1 MPTSGTAPAVEITP
15 ACQSLFDMVGARTR
29 RLCPLSPNKTYA
41 LSVAEPEID
50 PFSPAGTVERFG
62 EFSRGLSRR
71 RWGKFA
77 VWAVLALFI
86 VIPAVSYLVVV
97 IVGHH

>member
-1 MPTSGTAPAVEITP
+1 MPES
-15 ACQSLFDMVGARTR
+15 
-29 RLCPLSPNKTYA
+29 TY
-41 LSVAEPEID
+41 SSNVAEPEID

-71 RWGKFA
+71 RWGKWA
-77 VWAVLALFI
+77 VWAVLVLF
-86 VIPAVSYLVVV
+86 VLIPAVSYLVVV

>member
-1 MPTSGTAPAVEITP
+1 M
-15 ACQSLFDMVGARTR
+15 R
-29 RLCPLSPNKTYA
+29 RLVRRFIRPPRVGCDFCRQVPDSLPEVGDGGRIGAYA
-41 LSVAEPEID
+41 LIVADSEID

-71 RWGKFA
+71 RWGKVA
-77 VWAVLALFI
+77 VWMALGMFV

-97 IVGHH
+97 FVGHH